1 MPEPVHG
8 NGRYVKSGHAS
19 PLPRRSATRHFPAPW
34 ARSPRTNAV
43 VLRLG
48 DVLVTAEQ
56 PCDLD
61 VSGAATQL
69 VNRRVAQVVHRVAG
83 ESGRHDA
90 ARARLVKRCPA
101 FAETRI
107 GLAHERLAPLDLP
120 LCGGNFLHP
129 FGRAGGGGVAPG
141 TRLQRV
147 RVRRPRSQRSLLS
160 RAGAAALQGRDE
172 RLGRD
177 SDRGAPAADLNGR
190 DLAEADLPPHGHRV
204 KPELRDD
211 RSTVSSSL
219 R

>member
-141 TRLQRV
+141 DPVATCASSAATLTALAPQ
-147 RVRRPRSQRSLLS
+147 S
-160 RAGAAALQGRDE
+160 GWCGCAAAVEMSARVGIRI
-172 RLGRD
+172 
-177 SDRGAPAADLNGR
+177 
-190 DLAEADLPPHGHRV
+190 AEPLPPI
-204 KPELRDD
+204 
-211 RSTVSSSL
+211 
-219 R
+219 